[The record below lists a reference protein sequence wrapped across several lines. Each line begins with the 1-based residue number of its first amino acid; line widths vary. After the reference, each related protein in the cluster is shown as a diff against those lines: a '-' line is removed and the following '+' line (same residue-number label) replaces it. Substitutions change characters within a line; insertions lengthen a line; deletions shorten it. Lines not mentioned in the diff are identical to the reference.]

1 MGKLHRQIP
10 RFTVKFAEDTAD
22 LTLMKI
28 FVDPIS
34 IAKKLKSLIKWKLR
48 NALHPFYNLQKKK
61 DQLELIRICNQKDG
75 QSPFLHVIVVCYKR
89 FGEMKILLQ
98 SWINQSD
105 QDWVMTI
112 IHDGQSTEFDQIVQE
127 YKSIS
132 SGKIMSFS
140 TNIRYDDYG
149 HTLRSLGL
157 ECSAAKYTLI
167 TNGDN
172 YFIPKTVQYLKE
184 KYMSFLL
191 EEYKI
196 DMSSAIVKT
205 EISRA
210 VGINSIDH
218 GADQQ
223 YYSDIRNSCHEI
235 REAKVNR
242 VLLVHN

>member
-1 MGKLHRQIP
+1 
-10 RFTVKFAEDTAD
+10 
-22 LTLMKI
+22 
-28 FVDPIS
+28 
-34 IAKKLKSLIKWKLR
+34 
-48 NALHPFYNLQKKK
+48 
-61 DQLELIRICNQKDG
+61 
-75 QSPFLHVIVVCYKR
+75 
-89 FGEMKILLQ
+89 
-98 SWINQSD
+98 
-105 QDWVMTI
+105 MTI
-112 IHDGQSTEFDQIVQE
+112 IHDGQSSEFDQIVQE

-184 KYMSFLL
+184 KYMSFLQIEGADPDIILFDMIHSHENPGRTLAEPYSYFNVSL